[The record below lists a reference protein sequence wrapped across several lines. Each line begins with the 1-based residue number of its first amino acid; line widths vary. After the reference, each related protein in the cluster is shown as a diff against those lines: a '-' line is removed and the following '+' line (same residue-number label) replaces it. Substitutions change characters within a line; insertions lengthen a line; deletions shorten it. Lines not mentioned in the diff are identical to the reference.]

1 MYYCGNQTSIAI
13 LLLYCIISSFLPLY
27 RRGGELLLLGGKS
40 NQKRLRALVATI
52 PASVFYGAELPP
64 VLVWF
69 RILQCAARKFHFFV
83 CIPRVLWFGFAYG
96 LCANCL
102 QAHACRVLGAAA
114 RRRGQFRRA
123 LLLPIDNSA
132 QIVFGTVVLRAAG
145 MRPQASSVV
154 LYCCR

>member
-40 NQKRLRALVATI
+40 NQKRLRALEATI

-69 RILQCAARKFHFFV
+69 RILQCAARKFHFFMSRA
-83 CIPRVLWFGFAYG
+83 RVLWFGFAYS
-96 LCANCL
+96 LSAYWVRR
-102 QAHACRVLGAAA
+102 HAAA
-114 RRRGQFRRA
+114 GKFRRA

-132 QIVFGTVVLRAAG
+132 QIVFGAVVLRA
-145 MRPQASSVV
+145 
-154 LYCCR
+154 